1 MANTLSGITLLLVL
15 QVFGEGISRSLH
27 LPIPGPMVG
36 FVLAVIVLR
45 LSSRLNAA
53 MASAANAL
61 LPNLSLLFIPAGV
74 GMVMYLHELQRDGV
88 AIAVALVVSVWMGLA
103 VTAWVAEKLS
113 GHDEGDS
120 HET

>member
-1 MANTLSGITLLLVL
+1 MVNTLSGLTLLLLL
-15 QVFGEGISRSLH
+15 QVLGEGISRGLG

-36 FVLAVIVLR
+36 FLLAVIALKLFTGLR
-45 LSSRLNAA
+45 APMTLG
-53 MASAANAL
+53 ANAL

-88 AIAVALVVSVWMGLA
+88 AIAVALVVSVWVGLA

-113 GHDEGDS
+113 TKNSDA
-120 HET
+120 